1 MLPLNHGFFNHG
13 IRAEH
18 AVGRRSRIGSGV
30 RAEIRG
36 FGRFSLDHFR
46 PRTWRN
52 PKTGI
57 DVQLSAKWSPHFKA
71 GKEMREQ
78 IDVLPAPEVI
88 KEDAWSNL
96 GQKNPAP
103 IWHGT

>member
-1 MLPLNHGFFNHG
+1 
-13 IRAEH
+13 
-18 AVGRRSRIGSGV
+18 
-30 RAEIRG
+30 
-36 FGRFSLDHFR
+36 
-46 PRTWRN
+46 
-52 PKTGI
+52 
-57 DVQLSAKWSPHFKA
+57 
-71 GKEMREQ
+71 MREQ